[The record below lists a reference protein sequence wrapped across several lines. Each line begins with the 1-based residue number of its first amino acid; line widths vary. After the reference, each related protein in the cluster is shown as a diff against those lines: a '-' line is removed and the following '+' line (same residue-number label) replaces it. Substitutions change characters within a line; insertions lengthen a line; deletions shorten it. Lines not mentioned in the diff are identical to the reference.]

1 MVTAD
6 KIWWTADE
14 MRLLARRGP
23 RATRYPTADRS
34 IHETVVVVATAMPQ
48 MGAVMMTP
56 RALPTAQDPA
66 GDGDRHCE
74 GRHSEEK
81 PKRIGG
87 DRSTRTLHLS
97 QLASRRLHP
106 LATF

>member
-6 KIWWTADE
+6 KIWWIADE

-34 IHETVVVVATAMPQ
+34 IQETVVVVATVMPQ

-56 RALPTAQDPA
+56 RALPTRSGQG
-66 GDGDRHCE
+66 GDGRRQGGDTPRKSRNDR
-74 GRHSEEK
+74 GRHMPPELY
-81 PKRIGG
+81 
-87 DRSTRTLHLS
+87 TLVM
-97 QLASRRLHP
+97 ASRRLHP